1 MRARVQKESRIRVLI
16 VDDSAVVR
24 QVLGAVLSREP
35 DMDVVVAQEPLIALR
50 KMREALPD
58 VILLDLQMPRMD
70 GLTFLRR
77 IRAYAIPVVICSA
90 FSGAN
95 THAAV
100 RALEY
105 GAIDIVQKPQ
115 LGLKEF
121 LDESAVTLV
130 ELVRAAAVAG
140 AALKAKAPALTGKEL
155 VIENAAEPRALFA
168 PNAVAPR
175 IAPKHETT
183 ASASERIVAIGAS
196 MGGTAALHK
205 VLSALP
211 LDCPGL
217 AIVQHMPAGFTTA
230 FAQRL
235 NETCRIEVREAADGD
250 VVRTGTALIAPGNHH
265 LIVLRRPTGG
275 YCVQVRSGAPVNRHR
290 PSVDV
295 LFRSVASAAG
305 ANAIGVLLTGMG
317 NDGAEGMVELRKQGA
332 PTIAQDEAT
341 CVVYGMPKEAVL
353 RGGVEVVAPL
363 PRIPQAIL
371 TAAATRKMTAR
382 GDEQ

>member
-1 MRARVQKESRIRVLI
+1 MKARASKEGRIRVLI

-24 QVLGAVLSREP
+24 QVLGAVLSREA

-105 GAIDIVQKPQ
+105 GAIDIVQKPE
-115 LGLKEF
+115 LGLREF
-121 LDESAVTLV
+121 LDESSIALV
-130 ELVRAAAVAG
+130 ELVRAAAHAG
-140 AALKAKAPALTGKEL
+140 AAGKASAPRPTGKEL
-155 VIENAAEPRALFA
+155 EVEDASEPRALFA
-168 PNAVAPR
+168 PLAVAPR
-175 IAPKHETT
+175 AQPKLDAP
-183 ASASERIVAIGAS
+183 AALSERVIAIGAS

-205 VLSALP
+205 VLAALP

-217 AIVQHMPAGFTTA
+217 AIVQHMPAGFTAA

-235 NETCRIEVREAADGD
+235 NEMCRIEVREAVDGD
-250 VVRTGTALIAPGNHH
+250 TVRSGTALIAPGNHH
-265 LIVLRRPTGG
+265 LMVLRRPTGG

-295 LFRSVASAAG
+295 LFRSVASAVG
-305 ANAIGVLLTGMG
+305 ANAVGVLLTGMG
-317 NDGAEGMVELRKQGA
+317 NDGADGMLEMRKQGA
-332 PTIAQDEAT
+332 PTIAQDEAS

-353 RGGVEVVAPL
+353 RGAVDVVAPL
-363 PRIPQAIL
+363 GRIPQAIL
-371 TAAATRKMTAR
+371 TATRTRMTAR